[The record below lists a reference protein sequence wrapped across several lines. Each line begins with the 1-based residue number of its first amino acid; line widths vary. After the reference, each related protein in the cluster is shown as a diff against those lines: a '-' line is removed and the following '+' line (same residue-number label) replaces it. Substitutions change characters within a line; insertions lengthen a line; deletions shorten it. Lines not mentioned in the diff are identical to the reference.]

1 MDKSEQAGTYMRPK
15 LTDRQQEVLDF
26 IVDEIRSK
34 GYPPTLREISLRFDI
49 SSTQGVRR
57 HIDALEKKGYIFRE
71 SGARSLSVSSDILDL
86 SIGKEVV
93 SIPLLGEVAAGQPI
107 FADEHVED
115 RIAVST
121 DWLGPRGEHFF
132 LKVKGY
138 SMADAIL
145 PEDLVLVEKAQ
156 VANNG
161 EIVVALLENEA
172 TVKRFFRTGT
182 KIELRSDNPDYA
194 HIIPQEEFQILGRVT
209 ALMRRY

>member
-1 MDKSEQAGTYMRPK
+1 MKPK
-15 LTDRQQEVLDF
+15 LTDRQQEILDF
-26 IVDEIRSK
+26 IIQGIQAK
-34 GYPPTLREISLRFDI
+34 GYPPTLREISACFDI

-57 HIDALEKKGYIFRE
+57 HIDALEKKGYIIRKP
-71 SGARSLSVSSDILDL
+71 GARSISVVSDILDL
-86 SIGKEVV
+86 TNQNNVV
-93 SIPLLGEVAAGQPI
+93 SVPVLGEVAAGQPI
-107 FADEHVED
+107 FADEHVHD

-145 PEDLVLVEKAQ
+145 PGDLVLVEKAP

-161 EIVVALLENEA
+161 EVVVALLEEEA
-172 TVKRFFRTGT
+172 TVKRFFRIGK
-182 KIELRSDNPDYA
+182 KIELRSDNPEYD
-194 HIIPQEEFQILGRVT
+194 HIIPELDFQILGRVT